1 MTSFLIALI
10 IAVAVLSVALWAIQA
25 IAPPDLARV
34 LRVIAIACFLVWLVV
49 KAYPLLGVS

>member
-1 MTSFLIALI
+1 MTSFLIMM
-10 IAVAVLSVALWAIQA
+10 IAVAVLSIALWAIQA

-49 KAYPLLGVS
+49 KALPLLGVS